1 MANAPKT
8 REAHELLQLFR
19 QVLAQEIVSVKALV
33 TQQVNDCREEFEDR
47 LVQLEERLEE
57 HLGGREVALKK
68 VPKSLSQTA
77 ARFFR
82 SEGGAEIQRIGALD
96 ERLGSFTATVMKR
109 VAGPS
114 NRRPLLDGPVAGGLS
129 LFVSGAGAQG
139 LPARL
144 GELRPVQSR
153 GEHELGELGEVEEV
167 DEETGSSEHSDLENV
182 RNGPESKI
190 DAKAA
195 EIQQNLHHKVAMAA
209 AAVRAAADAAKVA
222 QRDRQCIGSSP
233 SQELDK
239 TEEPEIKMVSTSTQT
254 QTMPTT
260 QTTTVTNP
268 IPAICLGQTYI
279 APFSRS
285 FSVPPPPKVMVA
297 PPRHSHT
304 AWTRA
309 PGTVG
314 TPGTPGV
321 PLHSPRVHTPR
332 TPCSTPGTPIPRWA

>member
-96 ERLGSFTATVMKR
+96 ER
-109 VAGPS
+109 
-114 NRRPLLDGPVAGGLS
+114 PLLDGPVAGGLS

-182 RNGPESKI
+182 RNGPGQPGLQESKI

>member
-33 TQQVNDCREEFEDR
+33 TQQVNDCREEFEER

-57 HLGGREVALKK
+57 HLGGSAQGGEVALPKK

-96 ERLGSFTATVMKR
+96 E
-109 VAGPS
+109 
-114 NRRPLLDGPVAGGLS
+114 RPLLDGPVAGGLS

-182 RNGPESKI
+182 QNGPGQPGLQESKI

-260 QTTTVTNP
+260 QTTVTNP